1 MCAWGKTSNVT
12 VWRWVYV
19 TSYSFVFR
27 LLVLKRTSS
36 PSSLLFFVGGV
47 GFRDPNLFPMKN
59 LFSSSSSFYCLLLTV
74 FAAFSA
80 VRSDSSDHR
89 YKQGDIVPLYAN
101 KVGPFHNPRYLDL
114 KPFHCI
120 SSLFF
125 FLFSYN
131 CLLFSFFFF
140 SAKPTVIS
148 TFLSVLQVCFSLF
161 FFNASFLR
169 RQFLLQSRFEF

>member
-1 MCAWGKTSNVT
+1 
-12 VWRWVYV
+12 
-19 TSYSFVFR
+19 
-27 LLVLKRTSS
+27 
-36 PSSLLFFVGGV
+36 
-47 GFRDPNLFPMKN
+47 MKN

-125 FLFSYN
+125 FSS
-131 CLLFSFFFF
+131 LLIVYCFRFSFSQRNLPLFRP
-140 SAKPTVIS
+140 S
-148 TFLSVLQVCFSLF
+148 FLSSRFVSLSF
-161 FFNASFLR
+161 FLTRHSYGDSFCCSLDLNSR
-169 RQFLLQSRFEF
+169 RQLTSGYTGSNSGVLVIVTGVFIKLT